1 MMVVAVSLH
10 QHTIK
15 HFLNG
20 FKGMDDLVISIN
32 ETGIR
37 AAGTMD
43 KAYFV
48 SRWFSYRNDEECHTA
63 GDIALGQL
71 STFAALVEECGN
83 GGELVKISLDDKGV
97 LRVVG
102 NAQDFKMPTIQNATS
117 QAGVSVIQKQI
128 ALSADTEYKTFGN
141 ENIPFD
147 FSMSFMA
154 SDFSA
159 LQTTGKSIQN
169 GALFCLSVESDNTL
183 NLGVQRDSIR
193 MNANL
198 EPEPPHTVLNDTVM
212 WFGKWLMDALRAMPK
227 TGVIHLHGGNNT
239 PLLIRHELDG
249 IMSTTAII
257 APRQE
262 ESGE

>member
-1 MMVVAVSLH
+1 MVVAVSLH

-20 FKGMDDLVISIN
+20 FKGMDDLVISIT

-102 NAQDFKMPTIQNATS
+102 DSQDFKMPTIQNATS
-117 QAGVSVIQKQI
+117 QAGVSVI
-128 ALSADTEYKTFGN
+128 
-141 ENIPFD
+141 
-147 FSMSFMA
+147 
-154 SDFSA
+154 
-159 LQTTGKSIQN
+159 
-169 GALFCLSVESDNTL
+169 
-183 NLGVQRDSIR
+183 
-193 MNANL
+193 
-198 EPEPPHTVLNDTVM
+198 
-212 WFGKWLMDALRAMPK
+212 
-227 TGVIHLHGGNNT
+227 
-239 PLLIRHELDG
+239 
-249 IMSTTAII
+249 
-257 APRQE
+257 
-262 ESGE
+262 